1 MRNVKELLQDIIWL
15 AIALYAVAA
24 STESEVAE

>member
-15 AIALYAVAA
+15 AIALYAVVAVR
-24 STESEVAE
+24 EREVKG